1 VLARESAGLSLT
13 QLSRR
18 LKRPTGAIRQV
29 LNWLI
34 EVDLV
39 HLL

>member
-1 VLARESAGLSLT
+1 MAREMENQSPT
-13 QLSRR
+13 QLAHA

-39 HLL
+39 QQ